1 MAWGPPP
8 GSPLAG
14 PGAVQSSAAAGLPFA
29 GVPSE
34 LQSRVERLLER
45 EPERPAEHVAF
56 SQVRSSD
63 ELRPFML
70 RSFLGRHRLGLVLA
84 LALVVVETL
93 AMQAGPLLTQ
103 IGIDRGIAEGDT
115 GVLAAVAGAYFASVV
130 VSVVSSGARVA
141 YTGRLAEKLLF
152 ELRVRVFSHLQRLS
166 LDFFTGERAGRL
178 MTRMTSDIDA
188 LTALFQDGLVS
199 LAVQGLTL
207 VVITVVLFWLNP
219 LLAVITIVVV
229 VPVMV
234 VLTLWF
240 RSASDRG
247 YTRVRDRIADV
258 LADLQESLSGIRVIA
273 AHNRRRHNVVHHD
286 NVVGEH
292 LDANLYTAKVG
303 AIYGPGTEVVGVF
316 GQAMIVAVGGTMV
329 LDGRLTL
336 GELTAFVLY
345 VTAFFAPIQQLVQLY
360 NTYQQGQAAVGKLRD
375 LLATTPSVPEQP
387 DATDLPPVAG
397 DIRLEGVTFGYQR
410 ERPVL
415 RDLSLH
421 IRPGETFALVGPTG
435 AGKSTIAKL
444 VTRFYDPQGGRV
456 LIDGHDLRQVTF
468 DSLRQQLGVVPQE
481 PFLFHGTIRDNVAFA
496 RPDSS
501 DDELHEACRLTGLDE
516 LVDRL
521 PGGLYAPVHE
531 RGSSL
536 SSGERQLLA
545 LARAF
550 VARPRVLV
558 LDEATSN
565 LDLQS
570 EAKIERALD
579 VLLEGRTAIVIAHR
593 MATAMRA
600 DRIGV
605 VDQGTLLE
613 IGSHAELVAR
623 SGRYAAMYRTWMAHR
638 ASEDA
643 HPPA

>member
-1 MAWGPPP
+1 
-8 GSPLAG
+8 
-14 PGAVQSSAAAGLPFA
+14 
-29 GVPSE
+29 
-34 LQSRVERLLER
+34 
-45 EPERPAEHVAF
+45 
-56 SQVRSSD
+56 
-63 ELRPFML
+63 
-70 RSFLGRHRLGLVLA
+70 
-84 LALVVVETL
+84 
-93 AMQAGPLLTQ
+93 
-103 IGIDRGIAEGDT
+103 
-115 GVLAAVAGAYFASVV
+115 
-130 VSVVSSGARVA
+130 
-141 YTGRLAEKLLF
+141 
-152 ELRVRVFSHLQRLS
+152 
-166 LDFFTGERAGRL
+166 
-178 MTRMTSDIDA
+178 
-188 LTALFQDGLVS
+188 
-199 LAVQGLTL
+199 
-207 VVITVVLFWLNP
+207 
-219 LLAVITIVVV
+219 VV

-234 VLTLWF
+234 ALTLWF

-247 YTRVRDRIADV
+247 YTHVRDKIAEV

-316 GQAMIVAVGGTMV
+316 GQAMIVAVGGSMV

-375 LLATTPSVPEQP
+375 LLGTAPSVPEQP
-387 DATDLPPVAG
+387 DATGLPPVTG
-397 DIRLEGVTFGYQR
+397 DIRLERVTFGYQP

-456 LIDGHDLRQVTF
+456 LIDGHDLRHVTF
-468 DSLRQQLGVVPQE
+468 DSLRRQLGVVPQE
-481 PFLFHGTIRDNVAFA
+481 PFLFHGTIRDNIAFA

-501 DDELHEACRLTGLDE
+501 DDELHEACRLAGLDE

-521 PGGLYAPVHE
+521 PGGLHSPVHE

-605 VDQGTLLE
+605 VDQGNLLE
-613 IGSHAELVAR
+613 VGSHAELVAR
-623 SGRYAAMYRTWMAHR
+623 GGRYAAMYRTWMAHR
-638 ASEDA
+638 SSEAA
-643 HPPA
+643 HPPP